1 MMPGTWPVQTTM
13 SGNPETYCDINIP
26 VSCPNDGLDA
36 LEKLTAQSHRA
47 DLLILLFWVVT
58 SEVQLQRSEAILG
71 GLGRLIQAGG
81 HGV

>member
-1 MMPGTWPVQTTM
+1 MPGTWPVQTTM
-13 SGNPETYCDINIP
+13 SGNTETYCDINIP
-26 VSCPNDGLDA
+26 VSCLNDGLDA